1 MTADTRTADTPD
13 ALVADILAAARACLG
28 TPFRHQGRIPGLA
41 LDCAGLVVHVVNALG
56 LPYQD
61 EQGYSRLPHHG
72 RLEAALD
79 MQPALRQIPVAERA
93 PGDVLLMRF
102 RAEPTHLGILAGDTV
117 IHAYEQAGKVCEH
130 RMDAAWTAR
139 IARVYRIVR
148 GES

>member
-1 MTADTRTADTPD
+1 MTD
-13 ALVADILAAARACLG
+13 DIIAAARACLG

-41 LDCAGLVVHVVNALG
+41 LDCAGLVVQVVKTIG
-56 LPYQD
+56 LPYHD
-61 EQGYSRLPHHG
+61 ERGYSRLPHHG

-79 MQPALRQIPVAERA
+79 AQPSLRQIPAGDRA

-102 RAEPTHLGILAGDTV
+102 KAAPTHLGILAGDTL

-130 RMDAAWTAR
+130 RMDPAWIAR